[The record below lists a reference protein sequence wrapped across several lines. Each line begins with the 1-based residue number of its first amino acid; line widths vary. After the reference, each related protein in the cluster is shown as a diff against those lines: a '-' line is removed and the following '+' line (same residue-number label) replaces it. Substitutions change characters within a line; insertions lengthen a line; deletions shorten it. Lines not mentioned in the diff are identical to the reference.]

1 MSQGVHG
8 AEIMSVK
15 KSERS
20 SLSRRLTNGGA
31 DAAKAA
37 TDLRARLDRP
47 NLDADTQRSLVG
59 VSFCSNGPVPQKLPW
74 LARDLLGNPPKNATH
89 PQTNSPGHFT
99 VQREKQAFQDW
110 KKSLETDAQAQLS
123 LD

>member
-1 MSQGVHG
+1 
-8 AEIMSVK
+8 MSVK

-59 VSFCSNGPVPQKLPW
+59 VILYSAGKDSGHRSTSSATCNHSH
-74 LARDLLGNPPKNATH
+74 NA
-89 PQTNSPGHFT
+89 FT
-99 VQREKQAFQDW
+99 
-110 KKSLETDAQAQLS
+110 
-123 LD
+123 